1 MGFSLNYKAI
11 ILPLIMM
18 LLFVIGYGQKINSR
32 ATYFGQAN
40 PNGACGYGDY
50 GRTANNGDVAGV
62 YRPYQNGIGCGA
74 CYQVK
79 CKTGEC
85 TQDGVVVVAT
95 DFGMGDRTDFLF
107 PAKTYAKMA
116 QPGLEAELLSYGVV
130 NIDYH
135 RVPCTFG
142 GSNFIVNIHEA
153 SRYPNYFAI
162 IITYNPSL
170 YDIVRIEVWQE
181 ETQEWKPM
189 RKPFGAVWDLEN
201 PPTVNGGYRVRYLL
215 RASNTN
221 AATWVESPTLIPANN
236 SQKGADFQL
245 AIKL

>member
-1 MGFSLNYKAI
+1 
-11 ILPLIMM
+11 MM
-18 LLFVIGYGQKINSR
+18 LLFVLGYGQDIYSR

-40 PNGACGYGDY
+40 PNGACGYGEY
-50 GRTANNGDVAGV
+50 GRTANDGYVAGV
-62 YRPYQNGIGCGA
+62 DRPYKNGIGCGK
-74 CYQVK
+74 V
-79 CKTGEC
+79 
-85 TQDGVVVVAT
+85 QDKRMHTRWGGGLVVVAT

-130 NIDYH
+130 NIEYH
-135 RVPCTFG
+135 RVPCTFR

-153 SRYPNYFAI
+153 TRYPNYLAI
-162 IITYNPSL
+162 IITYNPIL
-170 YDIVRIEVWQE
+170 YDVVGIQVLQE

-201 PPTVNGGYRVRYLL
+201 PPRVNGGYRLRYFLQ
-215 RASNTN
+215 ASNTN

-236 SQKGADFQL
+236 SRKGADFEL